1 MTFEQGPGSTL
12 ADVVGAS
19 PVILDFWNEHKLTPE
34 RAVGQLVQSALVAF
48 WSLYW
53 GRSIQ
58 QDEDEWRYRNRNA
71 RPASQSVLEEERED
85 LDTCLTHLGLE
96 KQKILVRKD
105 YICIYDV
112 FEEWEVCSIEDIAS
126 SVVVTGQPGIGKSLW
141 VYYGE
146 GKPILWHL
154 PTESSGHHPV
164 MGGALFLFVAEGVF
178 RVPAEFCCVDFCR
191 RVWTL
196 VDADATPALALLGP
210 TSSNAMAMARSGL
223 PVSLDLVLHGS
234 NLEMI
239 YVSSPQGARWRR
251 LDETT
256 SPTVCLMEAWTREEM
271 RQLVDI
277 GDTPTLFS
285 QKAFST
291 NSDPSQGSDTTSNF
305 HSPKRPTHPPSRT
318 PYPPSPLPLLH
329 RRILH
334 ALSLPFPA
342 APLSPHA
349 QRPHPTAEHHRPRH
363 SKRARRRSARGSCED
378 EVEQGGGRVLQGVF
392 GSGGDV
398 CGGVCGVCGAV
409 LGKGWVLDMVPISV
423 GEHFGEEEEE
433 GAMRLE
439 VKPTKVV
446 ESDASSQPLSIEE
459 DVHYTL
465 SKSKTPPPTTDTN
478 TDTNTDTDIDID
490 SFIIHDNHLHLFHF
504 TTEQSR
510 PAIRVN
516 PGFMDFLHAS
526 PSLCQRSWLHPGLQN
541 SSSEPAE
548 RHGKRK
554 RTK

>member
-19 PVILDFWNEHKLTPE
+19 PLTPE

-85 LDTCLTHLGLE
+85 LDACFVLHFPLLFQDLGLE

-105 YICIYDV
+105 YICIYDA

-178 RVPAEFCCVDFCR
+178 RVSAEFCCVDFCR

-196 VDADATPALALLGP
+196 VAGP
-210 TSSNAMAMARSGL
+210 NEFERHGDGPSPSL

-251 LDETT
+251 LEKTT

-271 RQLVDI
+271 RQLWVFI
-277 GDTPTLFS
+277 HHFSASGGIIIKKHFPPIRTHPKALIRPPISTHQSALPILPLAHRIHPHPSLFSTVGFSTLFLY
-285 QKAFST
+285 
-291 NSDPSQGSDTTSNF
+291 
-305 HSPKRPTHPPSRT
+305 HSPPPLFLLTRRDPTQPQSTTALAIASAHVAGLLVDHVRMKWSR
-318 PYPPSPLPLLH
+318 
-329 RRILH
+329 
-334 ALSLPFPA
+334 
-342 APLSPHA
+342 
-349 QRPHPTAEHHRPRH
+349 E
-363 SKRARRRSARGSCED
+363 
-378 EVEQGGGRVLQGVF
+378 EVVLQGVS

-398 CGGVCGVCGAV
+398 WSGVCGVCGAV

-423 GEHFGEEEEE
+423 GEHFGEEGEEGEE

-446 ESDASSQPLSIEE
+446 ESDASSLPLSIEE
-459 DVHYTL
+459 DAYYTL

-526 PSLCQRSWLHPGLQN
+526 PSRCQRSWLHPGLQN